1 MVTKS
6 FVCKQV
12 LTEVGCTNAFGFDI
26 TAACSGFIV
35 GLITATRFIKGNSVL
50 NICVAGADSLSKFVY
65 HLMINT

>member
-1 MVTKS
+1 M
-6 FVCKQV
+6 
-12 LTEVGCTNAFGFDI
+12 GCTNAFGFDI